1 MSLGPAQTLFSS
13 QGLPNHPIGLA
24 SIHLALQVAPPSPPT
39 QRTSGPPRG
48 GITLGPSPD
57 RSRSRPDFP
66 LLRMPRPPGRL
77 RSPQVSATTPRPR
90 PAHSG
95 RVPSTLCSPG
105 PPSDPTGPAPGPLV
119 TAFPGRR
126 SALPRRR
133 PEAGR
138 PADPQPRTHRAG
150 LCVQPSGWP
159 QPALALMPRLR
170 RRHLPG
176 AKIRPRSAAASQR
189 LLGRQ
194 RLRLRPSS
202 SIICMRPWIPS
213 SHLSHIW
220 WNKNHFLNFSE

>member
-1 MSLGPAQTLFSS
+1 MSPGPAQTLFSS
-13 QGLPNHPIGLA
+13 QRLPNHPIGLA

-105 PPSDPTGPAPGPLV
+105 PPSDPIGPAPGPLV

-126 SALPRRR
+126 SPLPRRR

-138 PADPQPRTHRAG
+138 PPEPPTPYSPGRPVR
-150 LCVQPSGWP
+150 
-159 QPALALMPRLR
+159 PAERV
-170 RRHLPG
+170 
-176 AKIRPRSAAASQR
+176 AAACTCPNAPAPPP
-189 LLGRQ
+189 
-194 RLRLRPSS
+194 PSS
-202 SIICMRPWIPS
+202 QEQRFARAAQPLPRDFWDGSGSGSAPLPV
-213 SHLSHIW
+213 
-220 WNKNHFLNFSE
+220 

>member
-1 MSLGPAQTLFSS
+1 MSLGLAQTLFSS
-13 QGLPNHPIGLA
+13 QGLLNHPIGLA
-24 SIHLALQVAPPSPPT
+24 SIHLALQVAPPSPST

-95 RVPSTLCSPG
+95 RVPSALCSPG

-170 RRHLPG
+170 RRHLP
-176 AKIRPRSAAASQR
+176 RSKDSPAQRSRFPETSGTAAAPAPPLFQYNLHATMDSQQPPESY
-189 LLGRQ
+189 LVEQ
-194 RLRLRPSS
+194 KP
-202 SIICMRPWIPS
+202 
-213 SHLSHIW
+213 LSQ
-220 WNKNHFLNFSE
+220 FQ